1 MYEYRQVKI
10 LIPTR
15 EIFGRYLLFPATSVI
30 HMDMRHADRALLAA
44 LLYSQFWS

>member
-1 MYEYRQVKI
+1 MDEYRQVKI

-15 EIFGRYLLFPATSVI
+15 EVFGRYLLFPAASVI
-30 HMDMRHADRALLAA
+30 HMDRGHADQALLVA